1 MRYRPSCESL
11 LEQTKEVEKMK
22 LRWAVAVVA
31 TAAFG
36 AVPALAAP
44 VLQQD
49 AYGPTV
55 SKIAFTSQADGQ
67 ADIYTMN
74 AAGKNLFNVSHDK
87 TIGAP
92 RDVPTVW
99 SPDLGTG
106 TFSGE
111 ARS

>member
-1 MRYRPSCESL
+1 MRYRPRCESL

-44 VLQQD
+44 VIQD

-87 TIGAP
+87 TIGA
-92 RDVPTVW
+92 RSDVQPVW
-99 SPDLGTG
+99 SP
-106 TFSGE
+106 SGAAVAFE
-111 ARS
+111 RQHVT

>member
-1 MRYRPSCESL
+1 
-11 LEQTKEVEKMK
+11 MK

-36 AVPALAAP
+36 AVPALAAA
-44 VLQQD
+44 LRHQD

-74 AAGKNLFNVSHDK
+74 AAGKNLFNGS
-87 TIGAP
+87 AEP
-92 RDVPTVW
+92 RGLG
-99 SPDLGTG
+99 SPHQQTRLGG
-106 TFSGE
+106 SGSRASGPARRTSVAQVAYAEWE
-111 ARS
+111 AF